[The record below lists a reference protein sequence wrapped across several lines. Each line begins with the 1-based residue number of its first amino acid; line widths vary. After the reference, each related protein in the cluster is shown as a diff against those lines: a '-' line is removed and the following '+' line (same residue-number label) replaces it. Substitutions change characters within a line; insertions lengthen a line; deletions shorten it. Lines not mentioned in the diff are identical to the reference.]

1 MGAEMRT
8 VSVKLREVECERLD
22 RLERAF
28 FPLVDGRS
36 ATVRLLINV
45 ADEQLPRFDMVLTIL
60 GALGRLQRLL
70 SPTMCVER
78 NTFASPQLEIE
89 FPAQQQECRPVEL
102 RHTPIQL
109 HRFQLVNRPGTHLDR
124 AWEAKA
130 AEASASPRFPVRVFT
145 LFRRLA

>member
-102 RHTPIQL
+102 RPTPIQL
-109 HRFQLVNRPGTHLDR
+109 HRFQLVNPHSRADRPLVLGMAANRPPSSLR
-124 AWEAKA
+124 KA
-130 AEASASPRFPVRVFT
+130 FSFK
-145 LFRRLA
+145 RLA